1 MITVE
6 FLVLGEKNLHFNA
19 TVSSVETEKSEQ
31 WNLAFCLFRGML
43 ISSLANVT
51 YVTTVICHLED
62 TEALLAGSLNKYDQL
77 Q

>member
-1 MITVE
+1 
-6 FLVLGEKNLHFNA
+6 
-19 TVSSVETEKSEQ
+19 
-31 WNLAFCLFRGML
+31 ML

-62 TEALLAGSLNKYDQL
+62 TEALLAGRLNKYDQL